1 MSQLKLT
8 LWILK
13 MPYKDDSEKKAYH
26 KVQSRK
32 HYEKYKDKIIAANY
46 RNRAVHKKKW
56 DEFKSTLSCTK
67 CGFSHMAALDFHHE
81 DPTLKEYNIHK
92 LVGNGRF
99 TKAYEE
105 IKKCIVLCANCHR
118 IHHWNEKNPAL

>member
-1 MSQLKLT
+1 
-8 LWILK
+8 
-13 MPYKDDSEKKAYH
+13 MPHKTESEKKAYH

-46 RNRAVHKKKW
+46 RNRAIHKKKW
-56 DEFKSTLSCTK
+56 DEFKATLK
-67 CGFSHMAALDFHHE
+67 CAKCEFNHPAALDFHHE

-105 IKKCIVLCANCHR
+105 IKKCIVLCSNCHR